1 MQQRQQAISRAR
13 PVFLSSADVP
23 DCSWDD
29 PSYPTCRKRADEHG
43 ALPGWMDPESG
54 GLSWG
59 PGQFGNFC
67 PEALSGPCWA
77 GWARR
82 ESPGKAFWVTAPQ
95 TQGCPRQRLD
105 CARQH
110 QTHATFRRCSG
121 QSGRGSRPVRRPG
134 AAGPRSVRSPAR
146 ARRPSRSPPNRGR
159 SPAAPASPGPPRSPA
174 VTPHPYGALVP
185 RALPFGAAR
194 RPVPVPDH
202 GPASTARSR
211 RPYNSARQP
220 LPSAR
225 AVTRASLGQ

>member
-1 MQQRQQAISRAR
+1 MSQTVLGTTPATRLVVRGQTNTEPSRGGWTLSRGGFPGVLDSLAISAR
-13 PVFLSSADVP
+13 
-23 DCSWDD
+23 
-29 PSYPTCRKRADEHG
+29 R
-43 ALPGWMDPESG
+43 
-54 GLSWG
+54 
-59 PGQFGNFC
+59 